1 MDCTAEL
8 DTQHL
13 CPDMLTARGPRMQDL
28 SFLEGVM
35 KQLVAN
41 CVEGTGMK
49 YLRLRFRD
57 LGCATRF
64 KNETNLGQG
73 PREP

>member
-1 MDCTAEL
+1 
-8 DTQHL
+8 
-13 CPDMLTARGPRMQDL
+13 MQDL

-64 KNETNLGQG
+64 KHETNLGQG